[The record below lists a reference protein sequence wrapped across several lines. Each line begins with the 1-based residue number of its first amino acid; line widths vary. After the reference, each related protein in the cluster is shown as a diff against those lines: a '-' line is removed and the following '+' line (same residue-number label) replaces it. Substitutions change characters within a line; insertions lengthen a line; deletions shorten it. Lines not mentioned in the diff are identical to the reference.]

1 LRHKPLLLGHRGCRK
16 QASSTG
22 ELPAEN
28 SLQAFEYA
36 LAQGCDGFELDVRHT
51 QDRQNVLWH
60 DPQWGRMKIAYT
72 DGARLEDGNGNRPA
86 TFEEV
91 LENFGRRA
99 YLDIELKVPGNE
111 AAVVAALK
119 NTPPQSG
126 FVISSFRPDILFRIR
141 LLDSSVGLG
150 FICDREEFITAWR
163 SMPLQALF
171 PECRLVTQELIAEAH
186 SRRVQ
191 LMTWTVN
198 DSPTMLQ
205 LAEWGID
212 GLISD
217 DPQLLYQTFHSN

>member
-1 LRHKPLLLGHRGCRK
+1 MRHKPLLLGHRGCRK
-16 QASSTG
+16 RASSSG

-36 LAQGCDGFELDVRHT
+36 LAEGCDGFEFDVRHT

-60 DPQWGRMKIAYT
+60 DPEWGRMKIAYT

-86 TFEEV
+86 TFEQV
-91 LENFGRRA
+91 LQSFAHRA

-119 NTPPQSG
+119 TTPPQRG
-126 FVISSFRPDILFRIR
+126 FVVSSFRPDILFRVR
-141 LLDSSVGLG
+141 LLDSSVALG
-150 FICDREEFITAWR
+150 FLCDREEFVTAWR
-163 SMPLQALF
+163 SLPLQVLL
-171 PECRLVTQELIAEAH
+171 PECSLVTQELIAEAH
-186 SRRVQ
+186 SRGVQ
-191 LMTWTVN
+191 VMTWTVN
-198 DSPTMLQ
+198 DSSTMRQ

-217 DPQLLYQTFHSN
+217 DPQLLYQTFQSI